1 MKYKNYFKSIIYLA
15 LGAFT
20 LGSCEDFL
28 DRQEDEK
35 LTLIKS
41 GNPETL
47 PSNIG

>member
-35 LTLIKS
+35 LTFDKIW
-41 GNPETL
+41 
-47 PSNIG
+47 

>member
-28 DRQEDEK
+28 DGQSLKYQSARE
-35 LTLIKS
+35 
-41 GNPETL
+41 GP
-47 PSNIG
+47 